1 MNKIK
6 KIIKLWGKKKKKQ
19 RSGGLR
25 FETSVGGGDDETPS
39 QPINWVWWCKSVNPA
54 T

>member
-25 FETSVGGGDDETPS
+25 FETSVGVGMMRPLLN
-39 QPINWVWWCKSVNPA
+39 Q
-54 T
+54 